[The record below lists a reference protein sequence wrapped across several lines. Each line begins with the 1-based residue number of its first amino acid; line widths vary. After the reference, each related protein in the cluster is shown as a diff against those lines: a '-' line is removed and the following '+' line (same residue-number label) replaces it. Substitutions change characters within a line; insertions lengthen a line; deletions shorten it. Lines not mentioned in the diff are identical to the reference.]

1 MAAFDALLL
10 LALLCWQHYA
20 PGVPTPRKTKRPME
34 QVNVTRI
41 EHENVES
48 AVRENARSLQR
59 LERKVDDLAKEI
71 AALQKAIRALTPL
84 S

>member
-1 MAAFDALLL
+1 MD
-10 LALLCWQHYA
+10 
-20 PGVPTPRKTKRPME
+20 

-59 LERKVDDLAKEI
+59 LERKMDDLAKEI
-71 AALQKAIRALTPL
+71 ATLQRAIRALTPL

>member
-1 MAAFDALLL
+1 
-10 LALLCWQHYA
+10 
-20 PGVPTPRKTKRPME
+20 ME
-34 QVNVTRI
+34 RVNVTRI

-71 AALQKAIRALTPL
+71 VALQKAIRALTPL

>member
-1 MAAFDALLL
+1 ML
-10 LALLCWQHYA
+10 
-20 PGVPTPRKTKRPME
+20 PVVVTPRKTKRPMD

-59 LERKVDDLAKEI
+59 LERKMDDLAKEI
-71 AALQKAIRALTPL
+71 ATLQRAIRALTPL